1 MQSQQRTPSQQPV
14 RTTRPTVQQE
24 PKSAQV
30 RPAPTVLDTQ
40 ALRHV
45 AGGVDAPKKY
55 W

>member
-14 RTTRPTVQQE
+14 RTALPSVQQD
-24 PKSAQV
+24 PKRAQV
-30 RPAPTVLDTQ
+30 GPAPVVLDTQ